1 MKLTRVD
8 IILLILVGTISA
20 LFYVFAGD
28 ELSNN
33 YRVLI
38 IWIFGFSVGISKRII
53 DAKTNKYSTIE

>member
-20 LFYVFAGD
+20 IFYVFVGD
-28 ELSNN
+28 KLSNN
-33 YRVLI
+33 YRILI

-53 DAKTNKYSTIE
+53 DAKTNKCSTTE